1 MNELI
6 RKLVKEIQLIWIML
20 TLSMVAYIPVVY
32 LIVKK
37 ERLKGSAPGHLE
49 GMWPIFLLASFILGA
64 ISILQYNKSIKSE
77 RLQIKIKL
85 KNCPIEEY
93 FKDKKTGKISKSIE
107 GILERLDE
115 NQKRLLHLPSLYWKP
130 VLIGLGINELV
141 VISGMCLSLS
151 THSFFLI
158 ILFVSL
164 GLFFS
169 LFILPKQRL
178 VVDTANNIYINR

>member
-6 RKLVKEIQLIWIML
+6 RKLVKEIQCIWIL
-20 TLSMVAYIPVVY
+20 FSLAMVSYIPIVY
-32 LIVKK
+32 FFFKK
-37 ERLKGSAPGHLE
+37 EWLKGSAPGHLD
-49 GMWPIFLLASFILGA
+49 GMWPIFLLASLILGA
-64 ISILQYNKSIKSE
+64 ISILQYNKFTKFE
-77 RLQIKIKL
+77 WLQDKIKH
-85 KNCPIEEY
+85 KSCPIDEY
-93 FKDKKTGKISKSIE
+93 FKDKKTGKISKPIE
-107 GILERLDE
+107 EILDRLDE

-130 VLIGLGINELV
+130 VLIGLGLNELV

-151 THSFFLI
+151 THSFLLI

-178 VVDTANNIYINR
+178 VIDKANNMNR

>member
-6 RKLVKEIQLIWIML
+6 RKLVKEIQFIWTTLAL
-20 TLSMVAYIPVVY
+20 TMVSYIPIVHF
-32 LIVKK
+32 IVKK
-37 ERLKGSAPGHLE
+37 ENLKGSAPGHLD
-49 GMWPIFLLASFILGA
+49 GMWPIFLLASLVLGS
-64 ISILQYNKSIKSE
+64 ISILQYNKFTKSE
-77 RLQIKIKL
+77 RLQVKIKR
-85 KNCPIEEY
+85 KSCPIEEY
-93 FKDKKTGKISKSIE
+93 FKDKKTGKISKHIE
-107 GILERLDE
+107 EILDRLDE

-130 VLIGLGINELV
+130 VLIGLGLNELV

-158 ILFVSL
+158 IPFVSL

-178 VVDTANNIYINR
+178 VIDIANNIDINR